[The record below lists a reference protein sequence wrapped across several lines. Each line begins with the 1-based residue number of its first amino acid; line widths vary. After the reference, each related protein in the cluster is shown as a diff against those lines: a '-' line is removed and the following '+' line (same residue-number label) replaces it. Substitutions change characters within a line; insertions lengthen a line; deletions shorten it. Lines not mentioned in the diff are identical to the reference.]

1 MTTKDTALK
10 IIAKEQEISTRQLVE
25 KTGVS
30 RQQAN
35 NVINQLVKEGRLIRV
50 GKPPHIA
57 YLAPGHHKL
66 SQAGFTRTFHNQDLK
81 EHEIL
86 EEVKKEL
93 GSISQLPENI
103 RSIFDYAFSEML
115 NNAIEHSKSKQIK
128 IDVGREKDSLIFVIE
143 DFGIGVFKNIMK
155 KKKLSSPLEAIQD
168 LLKGKMTTHPQA
180 HSGEGIFFTSRVAD
194 LFILESF
201 DYRLRRDNIV
211 DDIFVEKIDPSTIKG
226 TKVIFRINQK
236 STKHLSDVFK
246 EYQTGNTELGFDK
259 TEIKVKLYTMGTIYV
274 SRSQARRILS
284 GLDQFESIIMDF
296 EKVSTIGQAFADE
309 IFRVFKSKYPKKIV
323 STINTNEAVQFMIDR
338 VAKITPT
345 VGDS

>member
-10 IIAKEQEISTRQLVE
+10 IIAKASEISTRQLVE
-25 KTGVS
+25 KIGVS

-35 NVINQLVKEGRLIRV
+35 NVISQLVKEGRLIRV

-57 YLAPGHHKL
+57 YFAPGHHKL
-66 SQAGFTRTFHNQDLK
+66 SQAGFTRTFRNQDLK

-115 NNAIEHSKSKQIK
+115 NNAIEHSESKQIK
-128 IDVGREKDSLIFVIE
+128 VDVGREKDSLLFVVE

-155 KKKLSSPLEAIQD
+155 KKGLSSPLEAIQD
-168 LLKGKMTTHPQA
+168 LLKGKLTTQPQA

-211 DDIFVEKIDPSTIKG
+211 DDIFVEKIDPPTTEG
-226 TKVIFRINQK
+226 TKVIFRINQ
-236 STKHLSDVFK
+236 SGTKHLNDVFK

-259 TEIKVKLYTMGTIYV
+259 TEIKVRLYTMDTIYV
-274 SRSQARRILS
+274 SRSQARRILT

-296 EKVSTIGQAFADE
+296 EKVPTIGQAFADE
-309 IFRVFKSKYPKKIV
+309 IFRVFKNKYPKKIV
-323 STINTNEAVQFMIDR
+323 STVNTNEAVQFMIDR
-338 VAKITPT
+338 VAK
-345 VGDS
+345 GSLSE

>member
-1 MTTKDTALK
+1 MTTKDIALK

-25 KTGVS
+25 KTNVS

-50 GKPPHIA
+50 GKPPRIA

-66 SQAGFTRTFHNQDLK
+66 AQAGFTRTFRNQGLK

-103 RSIFDYAFSEML
+103 KSIFDYAFSEML

-168 LLKGKMTTHPQA
+168 LLKGKMTTQPQA

-211 DDIFVEKIDPSTIKG
+211 DDIFVEKIDPAVTKG
-226 TKVIFRINQK
+226 TKVIFRINQ
-236 STKHLSDVFK
+236 SGTKHLSDVFK

-296 EKVSTIGQAFADE
+296 EKVPTIGQAFADE
-309 IFRVFKSKYPKKIV
+309 IFRVFKSKYPQKTVIPV
-323 STINTNEAVQFMIDR
+323 NANEAVQFMIDR
-338 VAKITPT
+338 VAKMNPR
-345 VGDS
+345 